1 MSDGSSQ
8 AGQEVA
14 LVFSVFPLDQNR
26 LETSAQQVGAWAEK
40 NQTHSQSEALNL
52 SPDEESGI

>member
-40 NQTHSQSEALNL
+40 NPNTLTIGGTKSE
-52 SPDEESGI
+52 PR